1 MKGLCEQTV
10 KVLQLMEAEGIELNL
25 VMLNVL
31 INAFGTAG
39 RYLEA
44 LSVYHHIRDSVKL
57 YHASSISLSVYDI
70 LIRFYILFYLNITGF
85 HS

>member
-1 MKGLCEQTV
+1 MSVDFQISDAFMTVLNSFHLIHLKGLCEQTV

-39 RYLEA
+39 RHLEA
-44 LSVYHHIRDSVKL
+44 VSVYHHIRDSV
-57 YHASSISLSVYDI
+57 
-70 LIRFYILFYLNITGF
+70 NP
-85 HS
+85 